1 MPSVLLEL
9 GYLSNSKDEE
19 QLKSSEWRG
28 KAAASIS
35 KAIELFATSTG
46 SAGG

>member
-1 MPSVLLEL
+1 VLLEL

-19 QLKSSEWRG
+19 QLKSAEWRG
-28 KAAASIS
+28 KAATSIAR
-35 KAIELFATSTG
+35 AIEIFATSTG